1 MLCVVI
7 VVIECRKVNSVKS
20 FSRMIDKLSCTLV
33 RTTDF
38 ANIGPSRTRGQNCLF
53 MSKICHHNEKPSA
66 TGLFTKGSA
75 LCNDVLTPSCKR
87 NSGPRT
93 FHLSASCLWNNLGD
107 TYGNIIFIKENSSQE
122 HLRLVGL
129 FDIYD
134 KF

>member
-1 MLCVVI
+1 MLN
-7 VVIECRKVNSVKS
+7 KVSKGHCPEYFTSHLKHVS
-20 FSRMIDKLSCTLV
+20 STH
-33 RTTDF
+33 
-38 ANIGPSRTRGQNCLF
+38 GYRTR
-53 MSKICHHNEKPSA
+53 
-66 TGLFTKGSA
+66 SA

-87 NSGPRT
+87 NSGLRT

-129 FDIYD
+129 FDFYD